1 VARVIQLREY
11 HTSRVSDL
19 TIAQAAAIAEVLRH
33 ADVSPTR
40 ENGVFEIRPHAIVG
54 AATVGDLE
62 IHVLPKV
69 QLPNLLFMV
78 SYAVDPRGWRD
89 DLASFQAVDSVVEAI
104 IPAFVRMVHA
114 AVGRGM
120 LHGYREEQ
128 DSLLSVRG
136 RIHMG
141 EQVRRR
147 HGVLVPVEVG
157 YDDYTVDIVENRLLK
172 AGLFALSRMRL
183 RSPAVA
189 RMLHHALGMF
199 DQVELVQWRRRHL
212 PHLHYTRLNEHY
224 RPALELARLIL
235 DGVALDA
242 GSGNCRANAFM
253 LDMNKVFEAF
263 VYRGLVEAL
272 GVSENV
278 FQRCH
283 KGLTLDTGNQIGL
296 EPDLSWWE
304 DGQCRFVGDVKYK
317 QLDEESFKQ
326 PDMYQMLAYM
336 SATGLE
342 HATLLYAGTASEH
355 RQFTMRQLGRVIE
368 VRTLNV
374 SRSPAVILSEL
385 KTVASAVANRVRE
398 QVGFRC
404 HGNALR

>member
-1 VARVIQLREY
+1 MARVIQLREY
-11 HTSRVSDL
+11 HKSRVSDL
-19 TIAQAAAIAEVLRH
+19 TIAQAAAIAEVLKH

-40 ENGVFEIRPHAIVG
+40 DNGVFEIRPHAIVG
-54 AATVGDLE
+54 AANVGDLE
-62 IHVLPKV
+62 IHVLPKIP
-69 QLPNLLFMV
+69 LSNLLFMV

-89 DLASFQAVDSVVEAI
+89 DLANFQAVDSVVEAI
-104 IPAFVRMVHA
+104 IPAFVRMVHT

-120 LHGYREEQ
+120 LHGYRDEH

-189 RMLHHALGMF
+189 RVLHHALGLF
-199 DQVELVQWRRRHL
+199 VQVELQHWRHRQL
-212 PHLHYTRLNEHY
+212 PRLHYTRLNEHY
-224 RPALELARLIL
+224 RPAIELARMIL
-235 DGVALDA
+235 DSTALDA
-242 GSGNCRANAFM
+242 GSGDCRANAFL

-263 VYRGLVEAL
+263 VYRGLLEAL
-272 GVSENV
+272 GVSEHV

-304 DGQCRFVGDVKYK
+304 NGQCRFVGDVKYK

-336 SATGLE
+336 TATGLRE
-342 HATLLYAGTASEH
+342 SMLLYAGTNCTMSSFTFRHTGASV
-355 RQFTMRQLGRVIE
+355 Q
-368 VRTLNV
+368 VRTLNLAV
-374 SRSPAVILSEL
+374 PPRELLNEIQLSAESLRS
-385 KTVASAVANRVRE
+385 SA
-398 QVGFRC
+398 FM
-404 HGNALR
+404 